1 MYTTKRT
8 NKNLVD
14 GNAYNAI
21 GDPYKTQLENPF
33 RQGVKGEVRLSP
45 SFLVLSRPLLGSSHL
60 FLSRLFYPLSSSL
73 VLSRP
78 LSALRAEPHSGVV
91 ELVLLPSALLALF
104 SCFCL
109 QFLLSPRLSSSSI
122 GSESLAA
129 WWRFCFPLALV
140 VLFSCFCLQFL
151 VSSRLSS
158 SLIAE
163 VIRLLQRQT

>member
-45 SFLVLSRPLLGSSHL
+45 SFLVLP
-60 FLSRLFYPLSSSL
+60 

-78 LSALRAEPHSGVV
+78 L
-91 ELVLLPSALLALF
+91 LVL
-104 SCFCL
+104 
-109 QFLLSPRLSSSSI
+109 
-122 GSESLAA
+122 
-129 WWRFCFPLALV
+129 
-140 VLFSCFCLQFL
+140 
-151 VSSRLSS
+151 SRL
-158 SLIAE
+158 
-163 VIRLLQRQT
+163 